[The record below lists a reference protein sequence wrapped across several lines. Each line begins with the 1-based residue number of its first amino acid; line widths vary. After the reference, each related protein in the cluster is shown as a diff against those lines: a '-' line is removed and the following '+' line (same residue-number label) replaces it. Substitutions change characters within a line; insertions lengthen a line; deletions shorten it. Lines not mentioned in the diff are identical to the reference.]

1 MSENAMSEDGMS
13 EDRDMTM
20 QETSSEELAQ
30 ILARRGKKGRA
41 RSTTV
46 LIAVL
51 LLLFGVLIG
60 VPLGRAT
67 APTDGPAGTS
77 ERGPL
82 GGGPARGGP
91 FANND

>member
-1 MSENAMSEDGMS
+1 MSEHAMS
-13 EDRDMTM
+13 EDRDMSV

-51 LLLFGVLIG
+51 LLLLGVLIG

-67 APTDGPAGTS
+67 APADTPAGTS
-77 ERGPL
+77 EQDQP
-82 GGGPARGGP
+82 GGGPPRGGP
-91 FANND
+91 FANDND